1 MQLCRCTV
9 ATSLWLYHKFI
20 KRHYSGIILLYFPN
34 QQWSNTVAIQWSN
47 AVAQRSKMVK
57 SCGKQSNQISYRV
70 SFLPERLWKS
80 AKVVAVS
87 MTPTDSERFLNLIK
101 SERLFSLI
109 DSYCILPSPNES
121 NLLLLKFS
129 IYFVNFEQLRQVS
142 WSFAQLSTKSPSCA
156 CGCALAHVLPRQ
168 RISTWDDFMA
178 LSSLQIKP
186 SQSISRRVNF
196 LIPDY

>member
-1 MQLCRCTV
+1 MQSRFSGQMR
-9 ATSLWLYHKFI
+9 SLRGQKWSNLVENSQI
-20 KRHYSGIILLYFPN
+20 KLAVGSHFCLKDCESQPKLLLYP
-34 QQWSNTVAIQWSN
+34 WLLLTL
-47 AVAQRSKMVK
+47 K
-57 SCGKQSNQISYRV
+57 
-70 SFLPERLWKS
+70 
-80 AKVVAVS
+80 
-87 MTPTDSERFLNLIK
+87 DLIK

-109 DSYCILPSPNES
+109 DYYCVFPSPNES

-156 CGCALAHVLPRQ
+156 CGYALGHVLPRQ

-178 LSSLQIKP
+178 LSSLQIKL